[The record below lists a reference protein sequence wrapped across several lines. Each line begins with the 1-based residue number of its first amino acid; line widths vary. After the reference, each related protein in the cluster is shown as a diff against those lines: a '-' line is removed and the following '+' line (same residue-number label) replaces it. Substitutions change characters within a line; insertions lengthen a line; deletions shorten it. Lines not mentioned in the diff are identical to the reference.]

1 MIPKEHETYLIQS
14 ALGFVRALSEA
25 YGPDEGL
32 KLWENMNANL
42 DPDIKGKVFF
52 AMISGDYNN
61 VIKMTGV
68 STGYE
73 KVRTIKCIR
82 TYTGLG
88 LKESK
93 DICDWLEQGVYKS
106 IEVPPMERSKAMS
119 ELRQCGVWL

>member
-14 ALGFVRALSEA
+14 ALSFVRALSEA

-52 AMISGDYNN
+52 AMISGEYDN

-73 KVRTIKCIR
+73 KVRAIKCIR
-82 TYTGLG
+82 SYTGLG

-93 DICDWLEQGVYKS
+93 DICDWLEKGTYKS